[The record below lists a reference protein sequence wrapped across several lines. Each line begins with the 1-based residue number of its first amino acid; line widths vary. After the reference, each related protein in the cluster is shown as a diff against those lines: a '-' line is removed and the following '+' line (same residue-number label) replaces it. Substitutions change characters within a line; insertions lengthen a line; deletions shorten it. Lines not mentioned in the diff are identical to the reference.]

1 MIRIIDKERIMAY
14 LFDSNG
20 VDPKQNGN
28 LPADPAVAISG
39 YQYFKQRLHEEVL
52 RSQRRQ
58 HPFTL
63 IRLALQSPT
72 EHPVE
77 QIARLL
83 ESSVREYD
91 LVCHVES
98 NHFAIV
104 LPETAQPFAPKIA
117 ARICR
122 AVSENVPQGNTR
134 VGIAYF
140 PSDGTN
146 AEDLLDSAEQDLNR
160 D

>member
-1 MIRIIDKERIMAY
+1 MAY

-20 VDPKQNGN
+20 VDPKQDKH
-28 LPADPAVAISG
+28 LPSDPAFAING

-63 IRLALQSPT
+63 IRLALQLPA
-72 EHPVE
+72 EHPSE
-77 QIARLL
+77 EIARVL

-91 LVCHVES
+91 LVCHVQS

-104 LPETAQPFAPKIA
+104 LPETAHPFAPNIA

-122 AVSENVPQGNTR
+122 AVSEKVSQANAKF
-134 VGIAYF
+134 GIAYF

-146 AEDLLDSAEQDLNR
+146 AEDLLDYAELDLNS